1 MKNKK
6 EPSVAGTASESSTK
20 ETNGHGAIPRD
31 HLHRIHLFILVL
43 ARHPLCLLVA
53 MVIALIKENVICL
66 KQQDISSRQM
76 TPDTRRCFS
85 PSSRGQTAG

>member
-1 MKNKK
+1 M
-6 EPSVAGTASESSTK
+6 AGTASESSPTK
-20 ETNGHGAIPRD
+20 TDGHAAIPRD
-31 HLHRIHLFILVL
+31 RLHRIHLFILVL
-43 ARHPLCLLVA
+43 ARHPLRPLVA

-85 PSSRGQTAG
+85 PSSRGQTGA